1 GAARLGLE
9 LSPLWQGVFLAVP
22 CRNGVQRHKPAIE
35 RIRRERGSMRRSRVL
50 VGAGIV
56 TLVLFASQISLT
68 QPTSD
73 EFNRLLQAIES
84 LKAGQQALSN
94 DVQEIKRLL
103 SSRGD
108 DRSPIRDI
116 NTTINIADAFSK
128 GSKQAILTLVEFT
141 DYQ

>member
-1 GAARLGLE
+1 
-9 LSPLWQGVFLAVP
+9 
-22 CRNGVQRHKPAIE
+22 
-35 RIRRERGSMRRSRVL
+35 MRRSRVL
-50 VGAGIV
+50 VGAG
-56 TLVLFASQISLT
+56 LVALLLFASQIGLT

-73 EFNRLLQAIES
+73 EFNKLLQAIES

-116 NTTINIADAFSK
+116 NAMINIADAFSK
-128 GSKQAILTLVEFT
+128 GDKQATLTLVEFT

>member
-1 GAARLGLE
+1 
-9 LSPLWQGVFLAVP
+9 
-22 CRNGVQRHKPAIE
+22 
-35 RIRRERGSMRRSRVL
+35 MRRSRVL
-50 VGAGIV
+50 VGAG
-56 TLVLFASQISLT
+56 LVALLLFASQIGLT

-73 EFNRLLQAIES
+73 EFNKLLQAIES

-108 DRSPIRDI
+108 ERSPIRDI
-116 NTTINIADAFSK
+116 DTTINIADAFSK
-128 GSKQAILTLVEFT
+128 GNKQATLTLVEFT

>member
-1 GAARLGLE
+1 MRSSWVLLGA
-9 LSPLWQGVFLAVP
+9 
-22 CRNGVQRHKPAIE
+22 C
-35 RIRRERGSMRRSRVL
+35 L
-50 VGAGIV
+50 VI
-56 TLVLFASQISLT
+56 LVLFASQIGLT

-116 NTTINIADAFSK
+116 NTTINIAEAFSK
-128 GSKQAILTLVEFT
+128 GDKQAVLTLVEFT